1 MPDAPSRGG
10 GNLIFI
16 QGSVTG
22 SLPSCRRCCGSELEA
37 RAEVSFYHELKLMF
51 CHLTPEPFPMRD
63 LPPTATLRAFEVA
76 TRHPTFT
83 AAAQELHVTQSAVS
97 HQLRHLEELWGLPL
111 FERGKALRLTAA
123 GATLAPIVRE
133 FFISLQATLSDLRD
147 QQGRVRLSVSTT
159 YSFALKWLLP
169 RLPGLSR
176 HHPQLLV
183 ALDTTDKI
191 IHFAS
196 GEADVAIRLGKGNYP
211 GLYSEFLF
219 GEQVFPVASPE
230 LLQRVG
236 TPRSPGDLLNL
247 PLLARDGAELVPKWE
262 AWFEALG
269 LAFSP
274 LRESVRFGD
283 TNMTVEAALLG
294 QGVALVRSGHVE
306 NEIGDGR
313 LVRLFDVSFA
323 SPLAYYFVCPKGIE
337 SQPHI
342 VSFRQWLMSEA
353 LKVR

>member
-1 MPDAPSRGG
+1 
-10 GNLIFI
+10 
-16 QGSVTG
+16 
-22 SLPSCRRCCGSELEA
+22 
-37 RAEVSFYHELKLMF
+37 
-51 CHLTPEPFPMRD
+51 MRD

-97 HQLRHLEELWGLPL
+97 HQLKHLEALWGVQL

-133 FFISLQATLSDLRD
+133 FFLSLEATLNDLRE
-147 QQGRVRLSVSTT
+147 QKGRVRLSVSTT

-169 RLPGLSR
+169 RLPNLSR
-176 HHPQLLV
+176 LHPELLV
-183 ALDTTDKI
+183 SLDTTDAI
-191 IHFAS
+191 IHFSNAQ
-196 GEADVAIRLGKGNYP
+196 ADVAIRLGKGSYP

-230 LLQRVG
+230 LLRRVG
-236 TPRSPGDLLNL
+236 TPLSPAELLHF
-247 PLLARDGAELVPKWE
+247 PLLARDGAELAPKWE

-269 LAFSP
+269 LVYLP

-306 NEIGDGR
+306 KEISDGR
-313 LVRLFDVSFA
+313 LVRLFDVHFP
-323 SPLAYYFVCPKGIE
+323 SPLAYYFVCPKGVE
-337 SQPHI
+337 TLPHI

-353 LKVR
+353 LKVRDVKAPMMSVHSCLDEETSL

>member
-1 MPDAPSRGG
+1 
-10 GNLIFI
+10 
-16 QGSVTG
+16 
-22 SLPSCRRCCGSELEA
+22 
-37 RAEVSFYHELKLMF
+37 
-51 CHLTPEPFPMRD
+51 MRD

-97 HQLRHLEELWGLPL
+97 HQLRHLEALWGLQL
-111 FERGKALRLTAA
+111 FERGRALRLTAA

-133 FFISLQATLSDLRD
+133 FFMSLEATLGDLRE
-147 QQGRVRLSVSTT
+147 QKGRVRLSVSTT

-169 RLPGLSR
+169 RLPSLSR
-176 HHPQLLV
+176 QHPELLV
-183 ALDTTDKI
+183 SLDTTDAV
-191 IHFAS
+191 IHFSEAQ
-196 GEADVAIRLGKGNYP
+196 ADVAIRLGKGNYP

-236 TPRSPGDLLNL
+236 TPGSPTELLRL
-247 PLLARDGAELVPKWE
+247 PLLIRDGAELAPKWE
-262 AWFEALG
+262 AWFEAVG

-306 NEIGDGR
+306 NEISDGR
-313 LVRLFDVSFA
+313 LVRLFDVQFR

-342 VSFRQWLMSEA
+342 ARFRRWLVGEA
-353 LKVR
+353 LKVQQADQ

>member
-1 MPDAPSRGG
+1 
-10 GNLIFI
+10 
-16 QGSVTG
+16 
-22 SLPSCRRCCGSELEA
+22 
-37 RAEVSFYHELKLMF
+37 
-51 CHLTPEPFPMRD
+51 MRD

-97 HQLRHLEELWGLPL
+97 HQLRHLEELWGLQL

-133 FFISLQATLSDLRD
+133 FVISLQATLEDLREQKD
-147 QQGRVRLSVSTT
+147 RVRLTVSTT

-169 RLPGLSR
+169 RLPSLSR
-176 HHPQLLV
+176 QHPELLV
-183 ALDTTDKI
+183 SLDTTDKI
-191 IHFAS
+191 IHFAN

-236 TPRSPGDLLNL
+236 MPGSPAELLQM
-247 PLLARDGAELVPKWE
+247 PLLTRDGAELVPKWE
-262 AWFEALG
+262 VWFQSIG

-313 LVRLFDVSFA
+313 LVRLFDVPFA

-337 SQPHI
+337 AQPHI
-342 VSFRQWLMSEA
+342 LRFREWLLGEA
-353 LKVR
+353 LKAQSAQR

>member
-1 MPDAPSRGG
+1 MSRNGQPKEFRS
-10 GNLIFI
+10 NM
-16 QGSVTG
+16 SVT
-22 SLPSCRRCCGSELEA
+22 SCSDIYRSRII
-37 RAEVSFYHELKLMF
+37 F
-51 CHLTPEPFPMRD
+51 MRD

-97 HQLRHLEELWGLPL
+97 HQLRHLEELWGLQL
-111 FERGKALRLTAA
+111 FERGKALRLTTA

-133 FFISLQATLSDLRD
+133 FFMSLEATLEDLREQKD
-147 QQGRVRLSVSTT
+147 RVRLSVSTT

-169 RLPGLSR
+169 RLPNLSR
-176 HHPQLLV
+176 LHPELLV
-183 ALDTTDKI
+183 SLDTTDTI

-236 TPRSPGDLLNL
+236 RPGSPADLLQM
-247 PLLARDGAELVPKWE
+247 PLLIRDGAELAPKWE
-262 AWFEALG
+262 VWFESVG

-313 LVRLFDVSFA
+313 LVRLFDVPFT

-337 SQPHI
+337 AQPHI
-342 VSFRQWLMSEA
+342 LKFREWLLSEA
-353 LKVR
+353 LKVQGAQH